1 MEYEDEGTS
10 TGTKEQEH
18 KTLEQEATDGYPS
31 EFHETQ
37 DPGRQSD
44 GTLQRFLAWAGV
56 RPTLQATYEG
66 RDGLLWWRDLAHCQD
81 GDLSLAV
88 TQANNLLEDHCCVES
103 GLPIGTV
110 IGVLDGHGGP
120 EAAQFACGNLL
131 PNLRGETQDATIF
144 TLAA

>member
-1 MEYEDEGTS
+1 MNTHLNFMKLKILAGNLV
-10 TGTKEQEH
+10 GH
-18 KTLEQEATDGYPS
+18 
-31 EFHETQ
+31 
-37 DPGRQSD
+37 
-44 GTLQRFLAWAGV
+44 LAWAGV

-66 RDGLLWWRDLAHCQD
+66 RDGLLWWRDLAHYQD

-110 IGVLDGHGGP
+110 IGVFDGHGGP

-144 TLAA
+144 TLAT